1 MYEPS
6 LGEFLPFSTGPRS
19 CPGMKMAQVEFVAVI
34 QAIFS
39 KWRVEIVQKAGET
52 KEAAREKLMDIV
64 ADSSPKLTLQ
74 IDRPQDVA
82 LRWMK
87 R

>member
-1 MYEPS
+1 
-6 LGEFLPFSTGPRS
+6 
-19 CPGMKMAQVEFVAVI
+19 VAVI
-34 QAIFS
+34 QTIFS
-39 KWRVEIVQKAGET
+39 KWRVEVVQKAGET

>member
-1 MYEPS
+1 
-6 LGEFLPFSTGPRS
+6 
-19 CPGMKMAQVEFVAVI
+19 MKMAQVEFVAVI